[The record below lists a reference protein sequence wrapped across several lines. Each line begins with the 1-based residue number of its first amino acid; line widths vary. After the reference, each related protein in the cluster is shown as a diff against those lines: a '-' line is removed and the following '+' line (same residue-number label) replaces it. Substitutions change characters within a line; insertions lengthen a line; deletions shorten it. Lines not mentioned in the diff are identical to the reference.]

1 MATDRL
7 SGCTSCGRVVRSVEL
22 SEAGWRIAEAGG
34 VLCGLC
40 FYQQFSPL
48 LRLCPASVPT
58 DAEPVAALS
67 TAV

>member
-1 MATDRL
+1 M
-7 SGCTSCGRVVRSVEL
+7 
-22 SEAGWRIAEAGG
+22 AEAGG